1 MRFGAGF
8 GVALAATFAA
18 SFALAEP
25 HARELRHDTRV
36 NIAVTAT
43 GASWLVLTELLKP
56 SLVPEKCRWCYRAED
71 GGDLLNPYDGWMR
84 KRLLWNG
91 TRRADI
97 ASSVVVGFLEPSAQ
111 LGLLAISAN
120 REGALAAFPL
130 DSLIVAESTV
140 VAAVINQIA
149 KFGFARERPF
159 VHYLPRAP
167 EALRELTSSPSDDNL
182 SFFSGHT
189 TAAFA
194 LATSSATVATLRGY
208 RLAPLLWGTG
218 LTLAASVGY
227 LRIAADKHYLSDVL
241 TGAVV
246 GTIVG
251 VGMPLLFHS
260 PKEEPSSSSSS
271 AALSLPAV
279 RPAFAFSGTF

>member
-8 GVALAATFAA
+8 GVAIVATFAA
-18 SFALAEP
+18 SSARAEP
-25 HARELRHDTRV
+25 HVYQLRHDTRV
-36 NIAVTAT
+36 NVAVTAT
-43 GASWLVLTELLKP
+43 GASWLILTELLKP

-84 KRLLWNG
+84 KRLLWNR

-97 ASSVVVGFLEPSAQ
+97 ASSVVVGFIEPTMQ
-111 LGLLAISAN
+111 LGLLAMSAN
-120 REGALAAFPL
+120 REGAISAFPL

-140 VAAVINQIA
+140 IAAVINQVA

-194 LATSSATVATLRGY
+194 LATSSATVASLRGY

-241 TGAVV
+241 TGALV
-246 GTIVG
+246 GSIVG

-260 PKEEPSSSSSS
+260 RKEEPSSSGSSS
-271 AALSLPAV
+271 ALTLPAV
-279 RPAFAFSGTF
+279 RPAFAFSGMF

>member
-1 MRFGAGF
+1 MRSGSGF
-8 GVALAATFAA
+8 GVAVAVTLAANA
-18 SFALAEP
+18 ALAEP

-36 NIAVTAT
+36 NVAVTAM
-43 GASWLVLTELLKP
+43 GASWLVVSELLKP
-56 SLVPEKCRWCYRAED
+56 SLVPEKCRWCYRAAD
-71 GGDLLNPYDGWMR
+71 GSDLLNPYDGWMR
-84 KRLLWNG
+84 RRLLWQR
-91 TRRADI
+91 TRSADI
-97 ASSVVVGFLEPSAQ
+97 ASSLIVGVLEPTTQ
-111 LGLLAISAN
+111 LGLLAVSAQH
-120 REGALAAFPL
+120 EQALSGFPL

-140 VAAVINQIA
+140 VAAVVNQVV

-189 TAAFA
+189 TVAFA
-194 LATSSATVATLRGY
+194 IATSSSTVATLRGY
-208 RLAPLLWGTG
+208 RLAPLLWGSG

-246 GTIVG
+246 GSIVG
-251 VGMPLLFHS
+251 VALPVIFHS
-260 PKEEPSSSSSS
+260 PKAEPSSHSSE
-271 AALSLPAV
+271 ALTLPAV
-279 RPAFAFSGTF
+279 RPTFSFSGLF